1 MSMIRIRG
9 VHGPVRS
16 GFNIK
21 IQPNRKIL
29 FFVNVTRTEP
39 VLFGSGRFFSL
50 KNQKNRNQLNKRKL
64 GRITLKKILAENFEF
79 EPFG

>member
-21 IQPNRKIL
+21 IQLNRKIL
-29 FFVNVTRTEP
+29 LFVNVTRTEP

-50 KNQKNRNQLNKRKL
+50 KNQKKPKP
-64 GRITLKKILAENFEF
+64 IK
-79 EPFG
+79 